1 MTLTSPARTLVPLL
15 ALAALAAC
23 APAATTPGGTPG
35 PEAAQRIADGP
46 TVEAELAVH
55 VPADVLERYVG
66 EYQMPPGILSVR
78 RSGDTLTVQAAE
90 QPEAFVLEPR
100 SQTRFQ
106 VRGAPVVVEF
116 VTDEAGAVS
125 LVVFQGDQEIQGHR
139 VSP

>member
-1 MTLTSPARTLVPLL
+1 
-15 ALAALAAC
+15 
-23 APAATTPGGTPG
+23 
-35 PEAAQRIADGP
+35 
-46 TVEAELAVH
+46 
-55 VPADVLERYVG
+55 
-66 EYQMPPGILSVR
+66 
-78 RSGDTLTVQAAE
+78 VQAAE
-90 QPEAFVLEPR
+90 QSEAFVLEPR